1 MKKILVVVDMQND
14 FIDGSL
20 GTKEAEN
27 IVSNVIEKIKQ
38 YENDES
44 VIYYTKDTHFDN
56 YMTTQEGLKLPVPHC
71 IKNTDGWRINKL
83 IDNAANNNPIAK
95 VEYIDKPSFGA
106 GTLIYD
112 AIVKAGEPCE
122 ITICGT
128 CTDICVVSNA
138 LILKSFFPEVPMNVI
153 ADCCAGL
160 TKEKH
165 AAALEVMSSCQINII

>member
-1 MKKILVVVDMQND
+1 MDKVLIIIDMQND

-20 GTKEAEN
+20 SNLEAQA
-27 IVSNVIEKIKQ
+27 IVERVAKLAAGWRGRIFL
-38 YENDES
+38 
-44 VIYYTKDTHFDN
+44 TRDTHFDN
-56 YMTTQEGLKLPVPHC
+56 YMTTQEGQKLPVPHC
-71 IKNTDGWRINKL
+71 IKNTDGWRVNKL
-83 IDNAANNNPIAK
+83 IDNAANNNPLAK

-112 AIVKAGEPCE
+112 AIIKTGEPCE
-122 ITICGT
+122 ITLCGT

-165 AAALEVMSSCQINII
+165 TAALDVMSSCQINII

>member
-1 MKKILVVVDMQND
+1 MDKVLIIIDMQND

-20 GTKEAEN
+20 SNPEAQA
-27 IVSNVIEKIKQ
+27 IVERVAKLAAGWRGRIIL
-38 YENDES
+38 
-44 VIYYTKDTHFDN
+44 TRDTHLDN
-56 YMTTQEGLKLPVPHC
+56 YMTTQEGQKLPVPHC
-71 IKNTDGWRINKL
+71 IKNTDGWRVNKI
-83 IDNAANNNPIAK
+83 IDNAANNNPLAK

-112 AIVKAGEPCE
+112 AIIKTGEPCE
-122 ITICGT
+122 ITLCGT

-165 AAALEVMSSCQINII
+165 NAALDVMSSCQINII